1 MGPHITKQTKN
12 MRLLIFPEEKLAI
25 TLRFLATGET
35 FHIPM
40 YQFRVHRVTISKCLK
55 DEYFKIPS
63 SEQEL
68 ESIVDETYKRWHFP
82 NVLAATR
89 WQTYCSIPSKKKA
102 IQNFMNIYIK
112 YLYY

>member
-25 TLRFLATGET
+25 TLSFLATGET

-82 NVLAATR
+82 NVLAAADGKHIALFHPKR
-89 WQTYCSIPSKKKA
+89 KRFRI
-102 IQNFMNIYIK
+102 
-112 YLYY
+112 L